1 MPIKEDQITAEC
13 VNGVLTVRMPKAETA
28 RTRKIK
34 VKG

>member
-1 MPIKEDQITAEC
+1 